1 MITISLYSH
10 EEAGHL
16 MNDLDWKGA
25 VQDIQG
31 AVEYLRSKGIEKIG
45 IVGFC
50 MGGALSLAASV
61 HVDGLSAAVP
71 FYGIPSP
78 DLADPAKARTP
89 LQLHFGTADPLKG
102 FSDLEAQE
110 KLEKLLKSSGRSFEF
125 HRYEGAD
132 HAFANECSPQKYNK
146 KFADIAH
153 QRSVQFFTKYL
164 N

>member
-1 MITISLYSH
+1 
-10 EEAGHL
+10 

-31 AVEYLRSKGIEKIG
+31 AVDYLKSKGVEKIG

-50 MGGALSLAASV
+50 MGGALSIAASV
-61 HVDGLSAAVP
+61 HVNGLNAAVP
-71 FYGIPSP
+71 FYGIPSA
-78 DLADPAKARTP
+78 DLADPAKVRTP

-102 FSDLEAQE
+102 FSDLEAQK
-110 KLEKLLKSSGRSFEF
+110 KLEEVLKANGRLFEF

-132 HAFANECSPQKYNK
+132 HAFANECSPEKYNQ
-146 KFADIAH
+146 KFAEIAYK
-153 QRSVQFFTKYL
+153 RSIDFFTKYL